1 MKVLTILQP
10 WGNLIVEGKKHIETR
25 RWYTDYRG
33 PLLIHA
39 GARADK
45 FTFNQIYYDQSWR
58 FPYFEEAGIESYGDY
73 KNLPR
78 GCIIG
83 VVKLTGCVEM
93 TKDYIDFIKNL
104 CPAEYAFGYYRVGR
118 YAWTLEEPAI
128 FPEPIPAKGQ
138 QRLWNYEEELDHAG
152 ILQQYYRD
160 IAKES

>member
-1 MKVLTILQP
+1 MKALTVWQP
-10 WGNLIVEGKKHIETR
+10 WGQLIVWGKKHIETR
-25 RWYTDYRG
+25 DWKTDYRG

-39 GARADK
+39 ASRADK
-45 FTFNQIYYDQSWR
+45 FTFNQIYHDQSWR
-58 FPYFEEAGIESYGDY
+58 FPYFEKVGISSYEDY

-78 GCIIG
+78 GCILG
-83 VVKLTGCVEM
+83 VVNLTGCSLMTENHVE
-93 TKDYIDFIKNL
+93 FIKRL
-104 CPAEYAFGYYRVGR
+104 CPAEYAFGYFRVGR
-118 YAWTLEEPAI
+118 YSWTLENPII

>member
-1 MKVLTILQP
+1 MKALTVWQP
-10 WGNLIVEGKKHIETR
+10 WGQLIVWGKKHIETR
-25 RWYTDYRG
+25 DWKTDYRG

-39 GARADK
+39 ASSKNKA
-45 FTFNQIYYDQSWR
+45 TFNRIYNDKALYPH
-58 FPYFEEAGIESYGDY
+58 FKKAGIETYNDY
-73 KNLPR
+73 LKFPR

-83 VVKLTGCVEM
+83 AVKLTGCVEM
-93 TKDYIDFIKNL
+93 TEDYIDFIKNL
-104 CPAEYAFGYYRVGR
+104 CPEEYAFGYYRVGR

-128 FPEPIPAKGQ
+128 FPEPIPTKGQ